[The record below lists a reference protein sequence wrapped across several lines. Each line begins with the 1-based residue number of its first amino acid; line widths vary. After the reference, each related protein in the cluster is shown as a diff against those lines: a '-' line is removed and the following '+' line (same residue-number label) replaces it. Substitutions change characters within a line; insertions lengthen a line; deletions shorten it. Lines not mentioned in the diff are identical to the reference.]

1 MRLLNSQ
8 IYGQGGTVKMRNQS
22 IHSLEDVFNDPAA
35 DYLLVANPKRKAIST
50 DPDIENFKEIQEWIK
65 KHDGKEPEKT
75 RDPSRMEER
84 RMANHLKGYRSHEDK
99 LELLRPYDELG
110 LLSQESQKLT
120 LEDTVKNEKQ
130 DFDSLDDILGDD
142 SILFGDSKQG
152 TVNSKLFDTKK
163 LHEIK
168 REQENQPERISQRH
182 QMENFSQ
189 YETMFKKVQAE
200 IASGQRQLRPFKNY
214 EILLHHFYVLKGQL
228 LYIEAVGDRKLTNN
242 KSQRKTDARLHVI
255 YENGTENMPLLN
267 GLAASM
273 YGRNGK
279 IVTELDKNFKL
290 TADDQTTGY
299 IYVLKSE
306 SNNPEVRKVQEEH
319 SLYKVGFTSGDVHKR
334 IQNAENESTYLYGS
348 VKICETIQVV
358 NINSEALETAIHH
371 ALSNYR
377 LDVDIKAPN
386 GKLIHPREWFVADLD
401 TINDVVNQI
410 VAKLKLS

>member
-1 MRLLNSQ
+1 MSDH
-8 IYGQGGTVKMRNQS
+8 S

-35 DYLLVANPKRKAIST
+35 DNLLVARPKKKVTSM
-50 DPDIENFKEIQEWIK
+50 DPDVEHFKEIQEWIK
-65 KHDGKEPEKT
+65 KHDGKKPEKT
-75 RDPSRMEER
+75 RDLSRREER
-84 RMANHLKGYRSHEDK
+84 QMANRLKGYRSHEDK
-99 LELLRPYDELG
+99 LELLKPYDELG

-142 SILFGDSKQG
+142 SILFGDSKQS

-168 REQENQPERISQRH
+168 REQENAPEAKSKRKR
-182 QMENFSQ
+182 MTDFGK
-189 YETMFKKVQAE
+189 YEVLFKSVQADL
-200 IASGQRQLRPFKNY
+200 AMGRRQTKPYKSNKI
-214 EILLHHFYVLKGQL
+214 ELHQFYVLNGQL
-228 LYIEAVGDRKLTNN
+228 LYIESIGEEFNNDN
-242 KSQRKTDARLHVI
+242 KSQSDKDARVHVI
-255 YENGTENMPLLN
+255 YENGTENYPLRN
-267 GLAASM
+267 GLIASLYGSKKRNG
-273 YGRNGK
+273 YGRT
-279 IVTELDKNFKL
+279 VTQPIENFKL
-290 TADDQTTGY
+290 SADDQTTGY

-306 SNNPEVRKVQEEH
+306 SSNPEVRKVQEEH
-319 SLYKVGFTSGDVHKR
+319 PLYKVGFTSGDVHRR
-334 IQNAENESTYLYGS
+334 IQNAENESTYLYGP

-401 TINDVVNQI
+401 TINDVVNEI
-410 VAKLKLS
+410 VARLKLS